1 GTVTDPSGAVVPA
14 AKIDLKDLT
23 TGNVR
28 TSLSNGSGQY
38 SFVGV
43 QPGTYSVSAT
53 HAGFRAMAVPRVVVE
68 VGKSY
73 NINLSLEVGAAQ
85 TVVEVAATPGAELQ
99 TLDASVG
106 TVVGG
111 EALKMMPTMTRNVT
125 NLLLLQP
132 TSMPQQAS
140 SQSSTLGGQVAG
152 AHSDQN

>member
-1 GTVTDPSGAVVPA
+1 MNRVTMAVVLVITGLAGYAYGQMASTGTMIGTVTDPSGAVVPA

-43 QPGTYSVSAT
+43 QPGTYSASAT
-53 HAGFRAMAVPRVVVE
+53 HAGFRAMSVPRVVVE

-106 TVVGG
+106 
-111 EALKMMPTMTRNVT
+111 L
-125 NLLLLQP
+125 
-132 TSMPQQAS
+132 S
-140 SQSSTLGGQVAG
+140 SAG
-152 AHSDQN
+152 KRSR